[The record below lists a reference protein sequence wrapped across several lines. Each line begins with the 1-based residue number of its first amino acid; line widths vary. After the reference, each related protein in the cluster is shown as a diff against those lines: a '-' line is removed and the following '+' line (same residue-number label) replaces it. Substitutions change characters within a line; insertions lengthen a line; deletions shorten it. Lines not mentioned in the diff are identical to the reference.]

1 MNGNLLFPAEE
12 KLWNSFTSTSIMHW
26 SAKIG
31 IQKKMTDLFFE
42 TGTVKSP
49 IWWGSNNAIV
59 WDTFWVE
66 SNNVPLLKA
75 LYETLVSGFVQ
86 FSRAG

>member
-31 IQKKMTDLFFE
+31 IKKTTDLFLKQGLLNHLLGWDQ
-42 TGTVKSP
+42 TMQL
-49 IWWGSNNAIV
+49 
-59 WDTFWVE
+59 DTFWVE
-66 SNNVPLLKA
+66 SNNAPLLKA
-75 LYETLVSGFVQ
+75 LY
-86 FSRAG
+86 